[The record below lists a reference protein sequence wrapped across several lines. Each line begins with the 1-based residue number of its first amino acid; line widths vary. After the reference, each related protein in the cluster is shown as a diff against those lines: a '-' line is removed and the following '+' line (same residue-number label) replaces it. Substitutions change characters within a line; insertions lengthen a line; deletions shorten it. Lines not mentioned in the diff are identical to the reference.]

1 MRNSSRK
8 GCAGRDGRNRIECS
22 ELEKEKTDL
31 QGFDAVLLGAA
42 TYHGEMMQP
51 MKTLLFALEKANLEG
66 KVGGSFGAYGWS
78 GEAPG
83 RIYQTMQNVL
93 KMRMVTGPLMLKSAS
108 VLGGLKMAQEYGR
121 TLREVSN
128 MHEETRDMRD
138 GRSLTRIPSDP
149 CERSLCGFSAFMT
162 P

>member
-1 MRNSSRK
+1 MGKGIIIFATRTNQTRKIAELIAEGMRMEGMDVTVSSV
-8 GCAGRDGRNRIECS
+8 S

-121 TLREVSN
+121 DIARKVSN
-128 MHEETRDMRD
+128 D
-138 GRSLTRIPSDP
+138 
-149 CERSLCGFSAFMT
+149 A
-162 P
+162 